1 MELLQAAATAA
12 AQALSVAL
20 ASIDSASDCGAAM
33 VIIALAHVGAIWFRG
48 MMRKR

>member
-1 MELLQAAATAA
+1 MEAILTAATATA
-12 AQALSVAL
+12 AYALSAFP
-20 ASIDSASDCGAAM
+20 IDSASDIGAAM